1 MVHTH
6 TSSSDSSVTSPT
18 LEWNRRTGAPIG
30 NRVET
35 AVQIRFEETGKRRD
49 SGDERS
55 KENVLA
61 PGGTLFCQNVSEPPS
76 GKTDVW

>member
-18 LEWNRRTGAPIG
+18 LECNRRTGTPIG
-30 NRVET
+30 NCVEI

-61 PGGTLFCQNVSEPPS
+61 PGGTLFSR
-76 GKTDVW
+76 KRL